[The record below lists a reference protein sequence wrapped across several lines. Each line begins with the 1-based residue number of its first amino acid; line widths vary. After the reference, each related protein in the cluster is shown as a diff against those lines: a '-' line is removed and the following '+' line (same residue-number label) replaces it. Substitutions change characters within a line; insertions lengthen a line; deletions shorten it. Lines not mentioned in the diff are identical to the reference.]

1 MPFAQL
7 PVSGFQAPQ
16 APSWAP
22 FALQAN
28 QAIMQGAALRERANE
43 NLTQSVQNAANQ
55 IDQVLQMSSPEA
67 KMQRQLH
74 LLQLSYMSKVYND
87 YRQNPDAFINT
98 ANGPIPKNSY
108 QGLKMGYDLQ
118 QEVMRIKN
126 LAARTNKLTN
136 PPANPM
142 APYIQSYNAHT
153 GSNVPVPSM
162 NNTYNDQSEA
172 VQDASDTPTE

>member
-28 QAIMQGAALRERANE
+28 QAIMQGAALRQRASE
-43 NLTQSVQNAANQ
+43 DLTQSVQNAANQ
-55 IDQVLQMSSPEA
+55 INQVLALSSPEA
-67 KMQRQLH
+67 KAERQLK
-74 LLQLSYMSKVYND
+74 LLQLDYMSKVYNE
-87 YRQNPDAFINT
+87 YRQNPDAFIQT

-126 LAARTNKLTN
+126 LAARTNKLNN
-136 PPANPM
+136 PPANPI

-153 GSNVPVPSM
+153 GSNVPVPALTS
-162 NNTYNDQSEA
+162 TYNDQHEVNA
-172 VQDASDTPTE
+172 DATDQLTE